1 MSPEEIKERIY
12 DAIRK
17 VAKTDEPEK
26 FAEMNAT
33 AFEVAKKALEEISS
47 LPTIKGWVARHKNNR
62 TLGLYSTC
70 PKRNDTFGS
79 WVGDLS
85 NFIEPT
91 LFPSLRW
98 EDEPIEVELPIIRK

>member
-1 MSPEEIKERIY
+1 MTPEEIKERIY

-33 AFEVAKKALEEISS
+33 AYEVAKKALEEISA
-47 LPTIKGWVARHKNNR
+47 LPTIKGWVARNKYGN
-62 TLGLYSTC
+62 GLLLFCTPPRRGFTEWLPTSEFFM
-70 PKRNDTFGS
+70 RIDGS
-79 WVGDLS
+79 
-85 NFIEPT
+85 
-91 LFPSLRW
+91 LFSLRW